1 MLLTKIAYCLKTEFI
16 QFNLQ
21 DLRAHEVQGI
31 LLGTK
36 IFFFSYWI
44 YKLIEWYSLGYKL
57 IE

>member
-36 IFFFSYWI
+36 IFFFSY
-44 YKLIEWYSLGYKL
+44 
-57 IE
+57 